1 MKPHRAAS
9 PRETAYKVRPPGR
22 TPRRIVSEILLLFLV
37 LFLPGMLVTGEA
49 VDVHLFDHLEFHIT
63 YALVALPQI
72 ALIVYLIKTGR
83 DMWPPEFGLRR
94 LRLRDLLYAG
104 VILVL
109 LYLTLAAVIATAT
122 GLQQLGIEVSAP
134 TGGGFRLT
142 RPELLPLVAITSLLT
157 GYREELFFRAY
168 MLPRLRQAGVAFPGA
183 VLVSTALFAV
193 GHLYQ
198 GLLGLAFAAV
208 IGVILALAFRRRRSV
223 HPIGLAHAGYNF
235 LTLVFTLAVENTIPS

>member
-1 MKPHRAAS
+1 MKPTRADNRREIAYRVS
-9 PRETAYKVRPPGR
+9 PSRQT
-22 TPRRIVSEILLLFLV
+22 RRRAVSEILLLFLV

-49 VDVHLFDHLEFHIT
+49 VDVHLFDHVEFHVT

-72 ALIVYLIKTGR
+72 ALIVYLIKIGR

-94 LRLRDLLYAG
+94 LRLRDLLYAL
-104 VILVL
+104 VILIL

-122 GLQQLGIEVSAP
+122 GLQRLGIEISAP

-142 RPELLPLVAITSLLT
+142 RPELLPLVAVTSLLT

-168 MLPRLRQAGVAFPGA
+168 MLTRLRQTGVAFPAA
-183 VLVSTALFAV
+183 VAVSTVLFAV

-208 IGVILALAFRRRRSV
+208 IGVILAIAFRRRRSV